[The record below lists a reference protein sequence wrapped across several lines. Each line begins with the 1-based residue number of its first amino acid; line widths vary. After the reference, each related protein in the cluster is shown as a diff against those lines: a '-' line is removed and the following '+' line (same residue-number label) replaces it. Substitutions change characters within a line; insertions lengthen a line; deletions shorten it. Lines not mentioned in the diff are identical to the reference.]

1 MNQRFRLIDDDVFI
15 NCANAI
21 LERFKAGLSVTNV
34 IITDDDETRSQA
46 QNRLYWVWLT
56 QLQNKWGQDKD
67 SLHIQFKRKFLA
79 RIYLRDGT
87 DKRLPIAVQNLQV
100 IKGLAP
106 HIYESQAEV
115 VANGISTK
123 IASTKQFTEYLN
135 DIYTFSYAKGVLLE
149 IPQDLAWCKGE

>member
-15 NCANAI
+15 NCTNAI
-21 LERFKAGLSVTNV
+21 LTRYKAVKGVLNV
-34 IITDDDETRSQA
+34 IITDDDETRSHA
-46 QNRLYWVWLT
+46 QNKLYWVWLT

-67 SLHIQFKRKFLA
+67 SLHIQLKRQFLA

-100 IKGLAP
+100 IKELAP

-115 VANGISTK
+115 VANGISTT

-149 IPQDLAWCKGE
+149 IPQDLAWCRG

>member
-21 LERFKAGLSVTNV
+21 LTRYKAVKGVLNI
-34 IITDDDETRSQA
+34 IITDDDETRSHA

-67 SLHIQFKRKFLA
+67 SLHIQFKRQFLA

-87 DKRLPIAVQNLQV
+87 DKQLPIAVRLWL
-100 IKGLAP
+100 I
-106 HIYESQAEV
+106 
-115 VANGISTK
+115 T
-123 IASTKQFTEYLN
+123 
-135 DIYTFSYAKGVLLE
+135 SYWRNFC
-149 IPQDLAWCKGE
+149 QY